1 MPAKKFEYFKARSG
15 FVTEIALVAALALVV
30 LTVYLFPKFER
41 EAALE
46 RETVIE
52 FIQSEEV
59 PQVEL
64 QQIQAPQQR
73 PSIPVMSEDEDISE
87 DFTIDDM
94 DFDDYTAL
102 DAPPPPPSGDDGSGG
117 IVVEFIAYDEPPTPV
132 GGQAAIARNTIY
144 PEIAKEA
151 GIEGQVVV
159 QAFINEKG
167 VVEHC
172 LILKGMPGTGL
183 DESAINA
190 IKMTRFKPAKQRD
203 RDVGVWI
210 SIPVTFKLNTK

>member
-1 MPAKKFEYFKARSG
+1 MSARQFERFKARSG
-15 FVTEIALVAALALVV
+15 FMTEIAIVAVLAIAVLV
-30 LTVYLFPKFER
+30 VYLFPKFDR
-41 EAALE
+41 EVDIQK
-46 RETVIE
+46 ETVIE
-52 FIQSEEV
+52 FIQSEDI

-64 QQIQAPQQR
+64 QQMQAPQQR
-73 PSIPVMSEDEDISE
+73 PSIPVISEDEEISE

-94 DFDDYTAL
+94 DFDDYEAI
-102 DAPPPPPSGDDGSGG
+102 DAPPPPPNGNDGG
-117 IVVEFIAYDEPPTPV
+117 IVVEFIAYDEPPTPI
-132 GGQAAIARNTIY
+132 GGQAAISRNTVY

-159 QAFINEKG
+159 QAFINENG

-190 IKMTRFKPAKQRD
+190 IKKTKFKPAKQRD
-203 RDVGVWI
+203 RNVGVWI

>member
-1 MPAKKFEYFKARSG
+1 MPAKQFERFKARSG
-15 FVTEIALVAALALVV
+15 FMTEVAIVVVLALAV
-30 LTVYLFPKFER
+30 LLIYLFPKFER
-41 EAALE
+41 ESQIE
-46 RETVIE
+46 QETVIE
-52 FIQSEEV
+52 FIQSEEI

-64 QQIQAPQQR
+64 QQMQAPQQK
-73 PSIPVMSEDEDISE
+73 PSIPVMSEDEEISE

-94 DFDDYTAL
+94 DFDDYEAI
-102 DAPPPPPSGDDGSGG
+102 DAPPPPPSDGTGG
-117 IVVEFIAYDEPPTPV
+117 IVVEFIAYDEPPTPI
-132 GGQAAIARNTIY
+132 GGQAAISRNTVY

-159 QAFINEKG
+159 QAFINEDG

-190 IKMTRFKPAKQRD
+190 IKKTKFKPAKQRD
-203 RDVGVWI
+203 RNVGVWI

>member
-1 MPAKKFEYFKARSG
+1 MPAKQYENFKGRSG
-15 FVTEIALVAALALVV
+15 FVIEVAAVAVLALVV
-30 LTVYLFPKFER
+30 LGVYLFPKFDR
-41 EAALE
+41 DVQIQK
-46 RETVIE
+46 ETVIE
-52 FIQSEEV
+52 FIQSEEI

-64 QQIQAPQQR
+64 QQMQAPQQK
-73 PSIPVMSEDEDISE
+73 PSIPVMSEDEEISE

-94 DFDDYTAL
+94 DFDDYEAI
-102 DAPPPPPSGDDGSGG
+102 DAPPPPPSEGDGG
-117 IVVEFIAYDEPPTPV
+117 IVVEFIAYDEPPTPI
-132 GGQAAIARNTIY
+132 GGQAAISRNTVY

-159 QAFINEKG
+159 QAFINENG

-190 IKMTRFKPAKQRD
+190 IKKTKFKPAKQRD
-203 RDVGVWI
+203 RNVGVWI

>member
-1 MPAKKFEYFKARSG
+1 MPAKQFERFKARSG
-15 FVTEIALVAALALVV
+15 FITEIAIVAVLALVV
-30 LTVYLFPKFER
+30 LFVYLFPKFER
-41 EAALE
+41 ESLLQK
-46 RETVIE
+46 ETVIE
-52 FIQSEEV
+52 FIQSEEI
-59 PQVEL
+59 PQIEL
-64 QQIQAPQQR
+64 QQMQAPQQR
-73 PSIPVMSEDEDISE
+73 PSIPVMSEDEEISE

-94 DFDDYTAL
+94 DFDDYEAI
-102 DAPPPPPSGDDGSGG
+102 DAPPPPPGEGDGG
-117 IVVEFIAYDEPPTPV
+117 IVVEFIAYDEPPTPI
-132 GGQAAIARNTIY
+132 GGQAAISRNTVY

-183 DESAINA
+183 DEAAINA
-190 IKMTRFKPAKQRD
+190 IKKTKFKPAKQRD
-203 RDVGVWI
+203 RNVGVWI

>member
-1 MPAKKFEYFKARSG
+1 MPAKQFERFKARSG
-15 FVTEIALVAALALVV
+15 FMTEIAIVAVLAIAVLV
-30 LTVYLFPKFER
+30 VYLFPRFER
-41 EAALE
+41 EVNIE
-46 RETVIE
+46 KESVIE
-52 FIQSEEV
+52 FIQSEEI
-59 PQVEL
+59 PQIEL
-64 QQIQAPQQR
+64 QQMQAPQQR

-94 DFDDYTAL
+94 DFDDYEAI
-102 DAPPPPPSGDDGSGG
+102 DAPPPPPGDGDGNVQ
-117 IVVEFIAYDEPPTPV
+117 VVFIAYDEPPTPI
-132 GGQAAIARNTIY
+132 GGQAAIARNTVY

-159 QAFINEKG
+159 QAFINENG

-190 IKMTRFKPAKQRD
+190 IKKTKFKPAKQRD
-203 RDVGVWI
+203 RNVGVWI

>member
-1 MPAKKFEYFKARSG
+1 MPAKQYENFKGRSG
-15 FVTEIALVAALALVV
+15 FVIEVAAVAVLALVV
-30 LTVYLFPKFER
+30 LGVYLFPKFDR
-41 EAALE
+41 DVQIQK
-46 RETVIE
+46 ETVIE
-52 FIQSEEV
+52 FIQSEEI

-64 QQIQAPQQR
+64 QQMQAPQQK
-73 PSIPVMSEDEDISE
+73 PSIPVMSEDEEISE

-94 DFDDYTAL
+94 DFDDYEAI
-102 DAPPPPPSGDDGSGG
+102 DAPPPPPSDGDGG
-117 IVVEFIAYDEPPTPV
+117 IVVEFIAYDEPPTPI
-132 GGQAAIARNTIY
+132 GGQAAISRNTLY

-159 QAFINEKG
+159 QAFINDQG

-183 DESAINA
+183 DEAAINA
-190 IKMTRFKPAKQRD
+190 IKKTKFKPAKQRD
-203 RDVGVWI
+203 RNVGVWI

>member
-1 MPAKKFEYFKARSG
+1 MPAKQYEKFKGRTG
-15 FVTEIALVAALALVV
+15 FIIEISTVVV
-30 LTVYLFPKFER
+30 LIMVVLMVYLFPKFER
-41 EAALE
+41 EVVIE
-46 RETVIE
+46 KETVIE
-52 FIQSEEV
+52 FIQSEEI

-64 QQIQAPQQR
+64 QQMQAPQQR
-73 PSIPVMSEDEDISE
+73 PSIPVMSEDEEISE
-87 DFTIDDM
+87 DFTIEDM
-94 DFDDYTAL
+94 DFDDYEAI
-102 DAPPPPPSGDDGSGG
+102 DAPPPPPSEGAGG
-117 IVVEFIAYDEPPTPV
+117 PVVEFIPYDEPPTPI
-132 GGQAAIARNTIY
+132 GGQAAISRNTVY

-159 QAFINEKG
+159 QAFINENG

-190 IKMTRFKPAKQRD
+190 IKKTKFKPAKQRD
-203 RDVGVWI
+203 RNVGVWI

>member
-1 MPAKKFEYFKARSG
+1 MPAKKFESFKARSG

-30 LTVYLFPKFER
+30 LIVYLFPKFER
-41 EAALE
+41 EAVLE

-73 PSIPVMSEDEDISE
+73 PSIPVMSEDEEISE

-102 DAPPPPPSGDDGSGG
+102 DAPPPPPGGNEGSG
-117 IVVEFIAYDEPPTPV
+117 IVVEFIAYDEPPTPI

-151 GIEGQVVV
+151 GIEGKVVV
-159 QAFINEKG
+159 QAFINDKG

-172 LILKGMPGTGL
+172 LILQGMPGTGL
-183 DESAINA
+183 DEAAINA

-203 RDVGVWI
+203 RNVGVWI

>member
-1 MPAKKFEYFKARSG
+1 MPAKKYDNFKGRSG
-15 FVTEIALVAALALVV
+15 FITEIAIVAVLALVV
-30 LTVYLFPKFER
+30 VMVYLFPKFER
-41 EAALE
+41 DSALE

-52 FIQSEEV
+52 FIQSEEI

-64 QQIQAPQQR
+64 QQMQAPQQK

-87 DFTIDDM
+87 EFTIEDM
-94 DFDDYTAL
+94 DFDDYEAL
-102 DAPPPPPSGDDGSGG
+102 DAPPPPPGDGDGNG
-117 IVVEFIAYDEPPTPV
+117 IVVEFIPYDEPPTPI
-132 GGQAAIARNTIY
+132 GGQAAISRNTVY

-159 QAFINEKG
+159 QAFINENG
-167 VVEHC
+167 IVEHC

-183 DESAINA
+183 DEAAINA
-190 IKMTRFKPAKQRD
+190 IKKTKFKPAKQRD
-203 RDVGVWI
+203 RNVGVWI

>member
-1 MPAKKFEYFKARSG
+1 MPAKQFERFKARSR
-15 FVTEIALVAALALVV
+15 FMTEIAIVVVLALAV
-30 LTVYLFPKFER
+30 LFIYLFPKFER
-41 EAALE
+41 ESQIE
-46 RETVIE
+46 KETVIE
-52 FIQSEEV
+52 FIQSEEI

-64 QQIQAPQQR
+64 QQMQAPQQR
-73 PSIPVMSEDEDISE
+73 PSIPVISEDEEISE

-94 DFDDYTAL
+94 DFDDYEAI
-102 DAPPPPPSGDDGSGG
+102 DAPPPPPSEGGG
-117 IVVEFIAYDEPPTPV
+117 IVVEFIAYDEPPTPI
-132 GGQAAIARNTIY
+132 GGQAAISRNTKY

-159 QAFINEKG
+159 QAFINENG

-183 DESAINA
+183 DEAAIAA
-190 IKMTRFKPAKQRD
+190 IKMTKFKPAKQRD
-203 RDVGVWI
+203 RNVGVWI

>member
-1 MPAKKFEYFKARSG
+1 MPAKAFERLKARSG
-15 FVTEIALVAALALVV
+15 FVTEIAFVLVLALVV
-30 LTVYLFPKFER
+30 LGVYLFPKFDR
-41 EAALE
+41 DAQLQK
-46 RETVIE
+46 ETVIE
-52 FIQSEEV
+52 FIQSEDI
-59 PQVEL
+59 PQIEL
-64 QQIQAPQQR
+64 QQMEIPQQR
-73 PSIPVMSEDEDISE
+73 PSIPVMSEDEEISE

-94 DFDDYTAL
+94 DFDDYEAL
-102 DAPPPPPSGDDGSGG
+102 DAPPPPPGDGQGG
-117 IVVEFIAYDEPPTPV
+117 IVVEFIAFDEAPTPI
-132 GGQAAIARNTIY
+132 GGQAAISRNTVY

-159 QAFINEKG
+159 QAFINDKG

-183 DESAINA
+183 DEAAIAA
-190 IKMTRFKPAKQRD
+190 IKKTRFKPAKQRD